1 MIATGAIPTLNLPA
15 QTMTVLGLL
24 LIGLGSGGIKPCVAA
39 FGGDQFKLPEQA
51 KQIATFFSFFYFA
64 INAGSLISTY
74 LMPILRE
81 DVHCFGD
88 LDCFSLAF
96 GIPGALMIVSI
107 FIFVLGRSLY
117 IVKKPAGNI
126 IVRVTKCILVSFSKS
141 FCTVN
146 LSCFDFLEC
155 NFNKVKAK
163 GK

>member
-1 MIATGAIPTLNLPA
+1 MLIAAGAVPTLNLPA
-15 QTMTVLGLL
+15 QTMTVFGLL
-24 LIGLGSGGIKPCVAA
+24 LIGIGSGGIKPCVAA

-74 LMPILRE
+74 LMPIVRE

-107 FIFVLGRSLY
+107 VVFVLGRSMY

-126 IVRVTKCILVSFSKS
+126 IVRVSKCIFVSR
-141 FCTVN
+141 
-146 LSCFDFLEC
+146 LRFLLAT
-155 NFNKVKAK
+155 FITKI
-163 GK
+163 